1 MLFERFFITIELVQD
16 CFSRPIKTSRIKTW
30 TSHWTHM
37 LHMSVSW
44 KLIQHLQAT
53 SQLCCLIC
61 NLKPEDNKLQMHR
74 RVAKLGHRVKVGVV
88 YWSKPNYEVWVQR
101 TSNSSN
107 ATELQQAVNTVVLN
121 GTEIWISCFWLAF
134 LTMLSQVIQIEAT
147 FISFCQ
153 ILNSSLHNRHSA

>member
-1 MLFERFFITIELVQD
+1 
-16 CFSRPIKTSRIKTW
+16 
-30 TSHWTHM
+30 M

-101 TSNSSN
+101 TYYCSQSLSVICCSAGNNLSDI
-107 ATELQQAVNTVVLN
+107 APVTLQMLQSCNKLLTHTMRKILLNCRHLVSISKNVV
-121 GTEIWISCFWLAF
+121 FYA
-134 LTMLSQVIQIEAT
+134 
-147 FISFCQ
+147 
-153 ILNSSLHNRHSA
+153 SLVVRIY